1 MTELSFLIELLLN
14 HDLKKETKD
23 AVAARI
29 REVESCLS
37 QPRNLSLPINNH
49 FSDMVNAVVSST
61 GNIVKQAPST
71 LALMAKHGD
80 IPPTYIP
87 PPIESPPPPV
97 LTEAQIAQRQ
107 AMLGRQKNKP
117 LSTR

>member
-29 REVESCLS
+29 REVEGSFHKVPTQILAPQYTQTLS
-37 QPRNLSLPINNH
+37 QPMPSGI
-49 FSDMVNAVVSST
+49 
-61 GNIVKQAPST
+61 KQAPST

-80 IPPTYIP
+80 IPPVPIP

>member
-29 REVESCLS
+29 REVEEALV
-37 QPRNLSLPINNH
+37 PHRVPTI
-49 FSDMVNAVVSST
+49 FSGNPYPSTSGCAVVPAS
-61 GNIVKQAPST
+61 KQAPST

-80 IPPTYIP
+80 IPPVPTQPLAP
-87 PPIESPPPPV
+87 PPPPPV